1 MKATTISTLGLLLA
15 ASTFGADRKTNPAPS
30 YDFTTEFK
38 AIVVIEDVR
47 EVPKDEPFD
56 GIHFSVQS
64 KSDVYDVY
72 VAPTDFV
79 KIFGVEFKK
88 GDEIELTAS
97 KVRFKG
103 EDFALAREIR
113 IGQVTLVLRDATG
126 WPNWDWHKPII
137 PTGR

>member
-1 MKATTISTLGLLLA
+1 MRATTISTLGLLLA
-15 ASTFGADRKTNPAPS
+15 VWIFGADRKTNPPPP
-30 YDFTTEFK
+30 YDLTTEFK
-38 AIVVIEDVR
+38 AIVTIVDVR
-47 EVPKDEPFD
+47 EVPKDELFD

-64 KSDVYDVY
+64 KNDTYDVY
-72 VAPTDFV
+72 VAPTAFV

-97 KVRFKG
+97 KVRFRG

-113 IGQVTLVLRDATG
+113 LGHVTLELRDDTG
-126 WPNWDWHKPII
+126 WPNWDWHKPTI